1 MTPKIQC
8 ANPRCRRLFPTD
20 PRVKSQ
26 RYCSRS
32 ECQRLRKRRWQREK
46 METDRDYR
54 LNQKESRQCWREQNR
69 DYSRRY
75 RANHPEYVQRNRL
88 LQRGRDQRRRDNLAK
103 MDESRSLC
111 PLTPGIYHLIPAK
124 GGLAKMDAISSKY
137 FLIPNGYPFLAKK
150 DSIDCRPFSGLGCAT
165 KEVAA
170 HDGEN
175 DRSSRPGP

>member
-1 MTPKIQC
+1 MIPKIRC
-8 ANPRCRRLFPTD
+8 ANPRCRRLFLPD
-20 PRVKSQ
+20 PRVKTQ
-26 RYCSRS
+26 RYCSRK

-54 LNQKESRQCWREQNR
+54 LDQKESRQCWSEQNR

-103 MDESRSLC
+103 MD
-111 PLTPGIYHLIPAK
+111 
-124 GGLAKMDAISSKY
+124 AISSKY
-137 FLIPNGYPFLAKK
+137 LLIPNVYPFLAKK
-150 DSIDCRPFSGLGCAT
+150 DSIDCRPFHGLVYAT

-170 HDGEN
+170 HDGKN
-175 DRSSRPGP
+175 HRSSRAGP